1 MNLYEI
7 FYWVMEDNIS
17 LEVKIITATIDIF
30 REKGVKFTMDDI
42 ANKLGVSKRTIY
54 ENINSKEILLSLLV
68 DEVFDSIK
76 HQGQEIIEDNSIN
89 DLDKLKR
96 LLTVIPTS
104 YNTIDYTKIHEIKK
118 FYPNIYEK
126 IINRLD
132 ICWEP
137 TEILI
142 NKCIQEKLIKKVNLN
157 LMKSILIGSIRN
169 LIEDDNLHKE
179 KLDYK
184 DTIKN
189 IIDIMF
195 DGLVIK

>member
-42 ANKLGVSKRTIY
+42 ANKLGVSKRTLY

>member
-1 MNLYEI
+1 M
-7 FYWVMEDNIS
+7 S
-17 LEVKIITATIDIF
+17 LEIKIINATIDIF

-42 ANKLGVSKRTIY
+42 ANKLGVSKRTLY
-54 ENINSKEILLSLLV
+54 ENINSKEVLLSLLV

-76 HQGQEIIEDNSIN
+76 QQGQEIIENSSID

-96 LLTVIPTS
+96 LLTVIPSS

-132 ICWEP
+132 ICWDP

-142 NKCIQEKLIKKVNLN
+142 NKCIKDGLIKKVNLN
-157 LMKSILIGSIRN
+157 LMKSVLIGSIRN
-169 LIEDDNLHKE
+169 LIEDDSLHKE

-184 DTIKN
+184 DTMRN

>member
-42 ANKLGVSKRTIY
+42 ANKLGVSKRTLY

-169 LIEDDNLHKE
+169 LIEDDSLHKG
-179 KLDYK
+179 KSNTSYL
-184 DTIKN
+184 
-189 IIDIMF
+189 
-195 DGLVIK
+195 

>member
-1 MNLYEI
+1 M
-7 FYWVMEDNIS
+7 S
-17 LEVKIITATIDIF
+17 LEIKIINSTIDIF

-42 ANKLGVSKRTIY
+42 ANKLGVSKRTLY
-54 ENINSKEILLSLLV
+54 ENINSKEVLLSLLV
-68 DEVFDSIK
+68 DEVFNSIK
-76 HQGQEIIEDNSIN
+76 QQGQEIIEDNSID

-132 ICWEP
+132 ICWDP

-142 NKCIQEKLIKKVNLN
+142 NKCIQEGLIKKVNLN
-157 LMKSILIGSIRN
+157 LMKSVLIGSIRI

-179 KLDYK
+179 KLD
-184 DTIKN
+184 KN
-189 IIDIMF
+189 SSYVIVLSKIDPSSFILIILF
-195 DGLVIK
+195 ATV